1 MTSSSSKQ
9 LYITMVEGS
18 ANNERTWKV
27 RLSDNPDVVVKIS
40 AYKAK
45 KLITDETEYAI
56 ESFSAVYRLGKYE
69 PPIVNIKYKGFKKKE
84 ITYASNVQKYI
95 KMRREKALLNKTINS
110 V

>member
-45 KLITDETEYAI
+45 KLITG
-56 ESFSAVYRLGKYE
+56 V
-69 PPIVNIKYKGFKKKE
+69 
-84 ITYASNVQKYI
+84 
-95 KMRREKALLNKTINS
+95 
-110 V
+110 